1 MNLPFRASI
10 ITALSLG
17 VVLVAVSITA
27 SYLTINSL
35 IRGAEREA
43 QTQETLLFLESLV
56 SDFKTT
62 ESFHRRYL
70 LTRTD
75 SDLAVYRQA
84 GLKLQQALPQL
95 LAVRAASADLQ
106 DWRTLESAMSGR
118 IQLMERAVDVGQN
131 IGAEAAAVLVGNEL
145 NRKLD
150 DEIAALVPRIRSA
163 EIRTLDGAR
172 AATREN
178 AQNVKYLIVA
188 GGLLSLAILLWAAL
202 MIFRTQANRL
212 RIQAK
217 LADSEALARAVAESI
232 ADGVVTVTQ
241 AGVVVSANTAAQQLF
256 GHTLPQLEGQHVEML
271 LPERYQMAFRAFF
284 ESLTWRPAGFRE
296 SDTEVMGQRREGTE
310 FPVRVS
316 FGDVNLGGQRL
327 FTAIIRDI
335 TDSKRV
341 ADALRDSEAQLRQL
355 TDNVPALIAYVDRDR
370 RFRFHNKAY
379 EEIFALPRARIQGK
393 TMLEVMGPALYGEV
407 REKVDEVLAGHAVR
421 YERVQTTPSG
431 ERREYVMSY
440 LPRYGE
446 REDEDTVVGFF
457 SLGTDIS
464 ELKRIDRMKS
474 EFVSTVSH
482 ELRTPLTSIRGSLGL
497 ITGGIAGVLPDKAR
511 NLVEIAKNNCERLIR
526 LINDILDSEKIES
539 GKMQFE
545 LTPMEILPLLEQA
558 LADNQG
564 YAAQHNVKLVLQ
576 APRQALLV
584 EVDGDRLLQVM
595 ANLLSNAI
603 KFSPTKGTVR
613 VLLGRHADRV
623 RVEVS
628 DDGPGIPDEFR
639 ERIFQKFSQADS
651 SDTRQ
656 KGGTGLGL
664 NIVKAMM
671 ERMEGIIAFESRV
684 NVGTTFYFEL
694 PEWREAPA
702 VTTIMG
708 LDGITRPRILVCEDD
723 PDVAQVIA
731 MMLDKG
737 GFDADMAHTAAQAR
751 ECLLMEGSY
760 VAMTVDVKLPHESGL
775 ELIRSLRQEARTSD
789 LPILVLSVTA
799 AEARQH
805 ASGSLAVFDWL
816 DKPIDERRLINSL
829 RRAIQAGRS
838 AATGSVRRES

>member
-1 MNLPFRASI
+1 MKLPFRATI
-10 ITALSLG
+10 IAALSMG
-17 VVLVAVSITA
+17 VALVAVSITA

-35 IRGAEREA
+35 IRSAEQAA
-43 QTQETLLFLESLV
+43 QTQETLFFLESLV
-56 SDFKTT
+56 ADFKTT

-70 LTRTD
+70 LTR
-75 SDLAVYRQA
+75 SEADLTVYRQA
-84 GLKLQQALPQL
+84 SVKLQQALPQV
-95 LAVRAASADLQ
+95 LAMRPASGELQ

-118 IQLMERAVDVGQN
+118 MQLMERAVDVGQN
-131 IGAEAAAVLVGNEL
+131 IGADAAAVFVGSEL

-150 DEIAALVPRIRSA
+150 DEITALVPRIRSGG
-163 EIRTLDGAR
+163 IRKLDSAR
-172 AATREN
+172 VAAREN
-178 AQNVKYLIVA
+178 AHNVKYLIVA
-188 GGLLSLAILLWAAL
+188 GGLLSLGILLWAAL
-202 MIFRTQANRL
+202 MIFRTQAKRL
-212 RIQAK
+212 RVQAK
-217 LADSEALARAVAESI
+217 LADSEALARAVAESM

-241 AGVVVSANTAAQQLF
+241 AGLVVSANTAAQQLF
-256 GHTLPQLEGQHVEML
+256 GYTLEQLQGQHVALL

-284 ESLTWRPAGFRE
+284 DSLALRRTGFRE
-296 SDTEVMGQRREGTE
+296 SDTQVMGQRRDGTE

-316 FGDVNLGGQRL
+316 FGDVNVGGQRL

-355 TDNVPALIAYVDRDR
+355 TDNVPALIAYVDRNQ
-370 RFRFHNKAY
+370 RFQFHNKCY
-379 EEIFALPRARIQGK
+379 EEIFALPRAKIQGK

-407 REKVDEVLAGHAVR
+407 REKVDEVLAGNAVR

-446 REDEDTVVGFF
+446 DEEEDTVVGFF

-545 LTPMEILPLLEQA
+545 LRPLDLLPLLEQA

-564 YAAQHNVKLVLQ
+564 FAAQHNVKLVLQ
-576 APRQALLV
+576 APRRALRAN
-584 EVDGDRLLQVM
+584 VDGDRLLQVM

-613 VLLGRHADRV
+613 VLLGRHAGRV
-623 RVEVS
+623 RVEVG

-639 ERIFQKFSQADS
+639 KRIFQKFSQADS

-664 NIVKAMM
+664 NIVKAML
-671 ERMEGIIAFESRV
+671 ERMEGSIAFDSRV

-702 VTTIMG
+702 VTAPMG
-708 LDGITRPRILVCEDD
+708 LDGISRPRVLVCEDD
-723 PDVAQVIA
+723 PDVAQLIG

-737 GFDADMAHTAAQAR
+737 GFDADVAHSAAQAR
-751 ECLLMEGSY
+751 ACLKTDSY
-760 VAMTVDVKLPHESGL
+760 AAMTVDVKLPYESGL
-775 ELIRSLRQEARTSD
+775 ELIHALRQDALTSD

-805 ASGSLAVFDWL
+805 ASATLAVFDWL
-816 DKPIDERRLINSL
+816 DKPIDERRLLDSL
-829 RRAIQAGRS
+829 RLAISSRLGASGAR
-838 AATGSVRRES
+838 